1 MSRFTQRKNADLTS
15 TASLAVVR
23 AAFVSMLVGTVL
35 VVLIW
40 GLRGV
45 T

>member
-1 MSRFTQRKNADLTS
+1 MSRFTQRENAVPTS
-15 TASLAVVR
+15 IASLAVMR
-23 AAFVSMLVGTVL
+23 AASVSMLVGTVL